1 MKKTITL
8 AELMRQMGMPFDIN
22 PFVNAYIQQE
32 RKKMAKRAKKGQMP
46 QQMQQP
52 MQQPMPPLAMLSRSP

>member
-22 PFVNAYIQQE
+22 PFVNAYIQKE
-32 RKKMAKRAKKGQMP
+32 HKKMVKQAKKGQMP
-46 QQMQQP
+46 QQQMQQ
-52 MQQPMPPLAMLSRSP
+52 QMPPLAMLSRRP